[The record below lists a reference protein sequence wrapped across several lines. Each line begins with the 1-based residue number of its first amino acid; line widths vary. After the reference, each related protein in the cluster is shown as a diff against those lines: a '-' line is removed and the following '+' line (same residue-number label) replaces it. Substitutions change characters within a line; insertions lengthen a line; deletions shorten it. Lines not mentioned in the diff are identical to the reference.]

1 VGVGG
6 VHARGGAAY
15 GYEGSLTGK
24 YKAEGP
30 GSDRPFIT
38 TTMDQVKAHPDTK
51 TTDIAIEDA
60 EAIYAKKLDR
70 DDSEEVP
77 VSPLKDMPRRQ
88 AVWVFRKAVLFAMLV
103 AWAAIMDG
111 YLISSEYTSYDHH
124 TGRLLT
130 RQFPA
135 RSLQTSTSSLNSAP
149 LLRPTAAVHWTLYM
163 LEHGLRCNQ
172 LDRL

>member
-6 VHARGGAAY
+6 VHAGGGVVY
-15 GYEGSLTGK
+15 GNAESLTGIK
-24 YKAEGP
+24 PDGRQVAVSTQITQIAE
-30 GSDRPFIT
+30 
-38 TTMDQVKAHPDTK
+38 MDQVKAHPDSK

-88 AVWVFRKAVLFAMLV
+88 AVWVFRKAVMFAMLV

-111 YLISSEYTSYDHH
+111 YLISSEYTGYPHCP
-124 TGRLLT
+124 GLLLT
-130 RQFPA
+130 
-135 RSLQTSTSSLNSAP
+135 
-149 LLRPTAAVHWTLYM
+149 
-163 LEHGLRCNQ
+163 
-172 LDRL
+172 

>member
-6 VHARGGAAY
+6 VHAGGGAAY

-111 YLISSEYTSYDHH
+111 YLISSEYTSYGHH
-124 TGRLLT
+124 PGRLLT
-130 RQFPA
+130 RQSPA
-135 RSLQTSTSSLNSAP
+135 RSLQTSTS
-149 LLRPTAAVHWTLYM
+149 
-163 LEHGLRCNQ
+163 
-172 LDRL
+172 

>member
-1 VGVGG
+1 
-6 VHARGGAAY
+6 
-15 GYEGSLTGK
+15 
-24 YKAEGP
+24 
-30 GSDRPFIT
+30 
-38 TTMDQVKAHPDTK
+38 MDQVKAHPDTK

-111 YLISSEYTSYDHH
+111 YLISSEYTEHQHCPGSP
-124 TGRLLT
+124 LIA
-130 RQFPA
+130 QFPA
-135 RSLQTSTSSLNSAP
+135 LSLQTSISLLNSAP
-149 LLRPTAAVHWTLYM
+149 SPRPTAIVHWTLYM
-163 LEHGLRCNQ
+163 LEPGLQFSQ